1 MEFNNLKNEYE
12 TLQQKNNI
20 LQTQNFNN
28 GKLLEESKNEINTM
42 EEKYKNANQELNDYK
57 NKNIELIRS
66 NSKLEQKINDIQ
78 KQYSSKSELEVIN
91 DEIIESERGLIEEDS
106 QIDDIKKVLE
116 QKVVDL
122 QGLSNLSNEDL
133 KSKIISM
140 KKVLDVLYKKLKY
153 ADSKKNECENKLIRL
168 QNSFNEQLEEDK
180 KELYRLYRRHKSVKK
195 NLESSFFSTGGEIL
209 NLNFNDNKEKLNN
222 NSMVLLY
229 NENKSLKYV
238 AKDLKKKIKELK
250 KTK

>member
-91 DEIIESERGLIEEDS
+91 DEIIESERDLIEEDS